1 MMKNRLSIEIGDI
14 CREVKNTS
22 KNPKSDGFDKYIG
35 LEHLDSGS
43 LKISRWGSLGDEP
56 ISFSRVFRA
65 GQILFGK
72 RRPYLKKAAIA
83 EFDGVCSGDIMVL
96 EPKDSILDPRLLPFI
111 LQSEGVWHAA
121 VSSSTGSL
129 SPRTKFLALKKH
141 KLSVNKEIDQ
151 VTIIKIL
158 EKTHQ
163 VYEQYLEMTLAL
175 DQVLR
180 NLYLEFFPNFYEPST
195 NQVPLPKDWIT
206 LPLGHILL
214 ETPESGFSANEVAH
228 SSGHYV
234 LNLNNLSMNGYV
246 NGEMKPINESDYN
259 PKLQLSDGDLL
270 ISRANTHELV
280 GLVGI
285 VSSRKEKVIF
295 PDTMMRLKVNNDIVS
310 SEYLENYLL
319 SPYGRRAIQRIAAGT
334 SASMKKVNKHNL
346 MRIQIPIPKLPA
358 QNRIVSVLGNCR
370 KIKSEKENNLSVR
383 SLLRSKIVEQIAQ

>member
-1 MMKNRLSIEIGDI
+1 
-14 CREVKNTS
+14 
-22 KNPKSDGFDKYIG
+22 
-35 LEHLDSGS
+35 
-43 LKISRWGSLGDEP
+43 
-56 ISFSRVFRA
+56 
-65 GQILFGK
+65 
-72 RRPYLKKAAIA
+72 
-83 EFDGVCSGDIMVL
+83 
-96 EPKDSILDPRLLPFI
+96 
-111 LQSEGVWHAA
+111 
-121 VSSSTGSL
+121 
-129 SPRTKFLALKKH
+129 
-141 KLSVNKEIDQ
+141 
-151 VTIIKIL
+151 
-158 EKTHQ
+158 
-163 VYEQYLEMTLAL
+163 
-175 DQVLR
+175 
-180 NLYLEFFPNFYEPST
+180 
-195 NQVPLPKDWIT
+195 
-206 LPLGHILL
+206 
-214 ETPESGFSANEVAH
+214 
-228 SSGHYV
+228 
-234 LNLNNLSMNGYV
+234 MNGYV